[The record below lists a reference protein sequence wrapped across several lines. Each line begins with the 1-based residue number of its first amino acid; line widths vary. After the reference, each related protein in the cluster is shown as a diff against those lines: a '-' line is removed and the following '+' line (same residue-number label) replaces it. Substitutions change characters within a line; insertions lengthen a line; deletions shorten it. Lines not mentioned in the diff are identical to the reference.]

1 MDKSKPNYKIDKKT
15 GHVLEIPSKKQVRST
30 VKQLRDKRAK
40 EAQQEHLAST
50 STDAKSDK
58 PKEKKVFDKEG
69 FDRVGELIKRMHQK
83 AKLPDFL
90 TMARRKYLSTVC
102 VINKDAKRRE
112 LLPDKPDRHVMLC
125 HGKMARVFTNQ
136 FCLIV
141 KIQKSFREEKSGTE
155 DGNTVE
161 KWQDGS
167 WSIVPCSLAKSN
179 YTTIQEVRRRPW
191 FFLHRYWYE
200 ITFNGR
206 VQPAMMLNDYHLHP
220 DKEKQHFYVTR
231 EYVKVRNQDAENDY
245 FRFWLH
251 KPTDYGREEQ

>member
-1 MDKSKPNYKIDKKT
+1 MDNNKPNYKIDKKT
-15 GHVLEIPSKKQVRST
+15 GHVLEIPTKKQVRSN
-30 VKQLRDKRAK
+30 VKLLRDKRAK
-40 EAQQEHLAST
+40 EAREEHQAAT
-50 STDAKSDK
+50 STDAKSKK
-58 PKEKKVFDKEG
+58 PKKVFDKEG
-69 FDRVGELIKRMHQK
+69 FDRIGEVIKRMHQK

-90 TMARRKYLSTVC
+90 TMARRKYRSTVC

-125 HGKMARVFTNQ
+125 HGKMARIFTNQ

-141 KIQKSFREEKSGTE
+141 KIQKSFREE
-155 DGNTVE
+155 NAVE
-161 KWQDGS
+161 TWQDGS
-167 WSIVPCSLAKSN
+167 WAIVPCSLAKSN

-200 ITFNGR
+200 ITFNGH

-220 DKEKQHFYVTR
+220 DKRKQHFYVTR

-245 FRFWLH
+245 LRFWLH
-251 KPTDYGREEQ
+251 KPADYGNEQQ

>member
-1 MDKSKPNYKIDKKT
+1 MENNKANYKIDKKT
-15 GHVLEIPSKKQVRST
+15 GHVLEIPTKKQVRAT
-30 VKQLRDKRAK
+30 VKQLRDKRSK
-40 EAQQEHLAST
+40 TDHQAST
-50 STDAKSDK
+50 ETKTNKQEK
-58 PKEKKVFDKEG
+58 PKKIFDKEG
-69 FDRVGELIKRMHQK
+69 FDRMGEIIKRMHQK

-90 TMARRKYLSTVC
+90 LMARRKYLSTVC
-102 VINKDAKRRE
+102 VINRDAKRRE
-112 LLPDKPDRHVMLC
+112 LFPDKPDRHVMLC
-125 HGKMARVFTNQ
+125 HGKMARIFTNQ

-141 KIQKSFREEKSGTE
+141 KIQKSFREEKVNDE
-155 DGNTVE
+155 EEKTVE
-161 KWQDGS
+161 RWQDGS

-200 ITFNGR
+200 ITFNGH

-220 DKEKQHFYVTR
+220 DKQKQHFYVTR

-251 KPTDYGREEQ
+251 KPTDYGRRQQ